1 MLKSRENLPLHE
13 ETTMGIFHP
22 ATLFEYLDGDGHTEV
37 VLPHSV
43 VDLPHAAFADQVDDR
58 IGAYALADQRRRL
71 IRFRRNRL
79 ESLIHYFLEESV
91 IRDIGGQQ
99 QFQLAAQVVIVTASL
114 RQKGRPVGR
123 REVRGFVKQE
133 FDAVPLSAPMEYLPA
148 GGQMTAQPGFTQT
161 QVSFHCRNRQI

>member
-1 MLKSRENLPLHE
+1 MPPLPIKL
-13 ETTMGIFHP
+13 MI
-22 ATLFEYLDGDGHTEV
+22 
-37 VLPHSV
+37 
-43 VDLPHAAFADQVDDR
+43 R

-79 ESLIHYFLEESV
+79 ESLIHYLLEERV

-133 FDAVPLSAPMEYLPA
+133 FDAVPSIGSHGIPTRRRPNDSATRLRPDA
-148 GGQMTAQPGFTQT
+148 GLF
-161 QVSFHCRNRQI
+161 SL